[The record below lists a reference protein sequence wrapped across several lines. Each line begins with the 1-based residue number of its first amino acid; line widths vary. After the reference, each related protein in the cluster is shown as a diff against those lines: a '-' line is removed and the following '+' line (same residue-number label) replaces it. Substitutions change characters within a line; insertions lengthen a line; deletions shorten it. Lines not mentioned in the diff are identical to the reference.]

1 MTFLTPFLLA
11 ALGALAVPVIIHL
24 IQRER
29 KNLVNFPSLMF
40 LRRIPYPSVRRRR
53 IRNWILLT
61 IRMLALL
68 LIVLAFA
75 RPFLDRPELA
85 ASASSGP
92 RELVILLDR
101 SYSMGYETRWA
112 EAQAAARRVTE
123 SLGPGDRGTLVVFDA
138 GAEAT
143 IRSTPDRARLAAAI
157 DETSVG
163 ASATRF
169 GPALKLALATLA
181 GSQLPRREIVLISD
195 FQRAGWEQTDA
206 VSLPAG
212 YVLTPVR
219 IGDDRTSNV
228 AVTGVQLQRGTFS
241 GQDRVTLSAAIENLG
256 PAPVD
261 VDVTLELDGRAVQN
275 QRVQVDSRSAT
286 STMFAPVTLE
296 AETRGVIR
304 LEPDLLPRD
313 DAFYFV
319 VAPGRPVPVLVLHR
333 AAASDASFFL
343 RRALA
348 IGNAPAFGIE
358 VKPIEQ
364 AEAADLRPA
373 TSDADNTADTGP
385 AVVILDD
392 AMIPPGDFTDALH
405 EFVASGGG
413 VLVALGERSAWSDR
427 AATWLPGLPR
437 AVVDRA
443 SGRGAV
449 LDVVDDTH
457 PVFELFKGPLAGGFS
472 SARFFGYRTLE
483 LPAPSTGAERDG
495 TDAEAPAVLAR
506 FDDRAVALV
515 ERRVGRGTAMVWT
528 STLDTFWNDLAL
540 KPVFL
545 PFVHRI
551 VVYLSRYRAPS
562 AWLNVGQIADME
574 AARRDWGVG
583 GDAATDSAE
592 IDTVLTPSGSRLS
605 SSSPLV
611 ALKQEGFYEARF
623 RGQDRPVVFAS
634 NVETTESDLSSID
647 PSELVAS
654 VSMPEPGA
662 DPADAVLAGA
672 DAAIEVP
679 AEIQE
684 RQQAIWWYLMLAGV
698 ILLVTDTV
706 LSNRLSRASG

>member
-1 MTFLTPFLLA
+1 MTFLTPVLLA

-29 KNLVNFPSLMF
+29 KNLVSFPSLMF
-40 LRRIPYPSVRRRR
+40 LRRIPYPSVRRRK
-53 IRNWILLT
+53 IRNWLLLAV
-61 IRMLALL
+61 RMLALL

-85 ASASSGP
+85 ASATSGP

-112 EAQAAARRVTE
+112 EAQAAARSVAE
-123 SLGPGDRGTLVVFDA
+123 SLEPGDRGTLVVFGA

-143 IRSTPDRARLAAAI
+143 IRSTSDRARLAGAI
-157 DETSVG
+157 DQASVG
-163 ASATRF
+163 AGTTRF
-169 GPALKLALATLA
+169 GPALKLALTTLA

-195 FQRAGWEQTDA
+195 FQRAGWKQTD
-206 VSLPAG
+206 VISLPAG
-212 YVLTPVR
+212 YILTPVR
-219 IGDDRTSNV
+219 IGDDETRNL
-228 AVTGVQLQRGTFS
+228 AVTGVHLQRGTFS
-241 GQDRVTLSAAIENLG
+241 GQDRVTVSAAIDNLS

-261 VDVTLELDGRAVQN
+261 VDVALELDGRVVQD
-275 QRVQVDSRSAT
+275 QRVRVDSRSAA
-286 STMFAPVTLE
+286 SAVFAPFTLE

-304 LEPDLLPRD
+304 LEPDLLPSD

-319 VAPGRPVPVLVLHR
+319 VAPGRPVPILILHR
-333 AAASDASFFL
+333 AAAPDASFFL

-364 AEAADLRPA
+364 AGAADLRSA
-373 TSDADNTADTGP
+373 TRGGDTNVGTGP
-385 AVVILDD
+385 AVVILLD
-392 AMIPPGDFTDALH
+392 AMIPSGDFTDALH

-413 VLVALGERSAWSDR
+413 MLAALGERSAWSNR
-427 AATWLPGLPR
+427 AAAWLPGMPR

-443 SGRGAV
+443 RGRGAV

-457 PVFELFKGPLAGGFS
+457 PVFELFKGPLSGGFS
-472 SARFFGYRTLE
+472 SARFFSYRTLE
-483 LPAPSTGAERDG
+483 LPAPSTVPGRDG

-515 ERRVGRGTAMVWT
+515 ERRVGQGTVMVWT

-551 VVYLSRYRAPS
+551 VVYLSHYRAPS
-562 AWLNVGQIADME
+562 AWLNVGQIADVE
-574 AARRDWGVG
+574 AASRDWGVG
-583 GDAATDSAE
+583 GDAATGSVE
-592 IDTVLTPSGSRLS
+592 IDTVLTPSGGRLAPS
-605 SSSPLV
+605 SALV
-611 ALKQEGFYEARF
+611 ALEQAGFYEARF

-634 NVETTESDLSSID
+634 NVETTESDLSSMD

-654 VSMPEPGA
+654 VSTPEAGA
-662 DPADAVLAGA
+662 DPVVPVAGDAVA
-672 DAAIEVP
+672 VP